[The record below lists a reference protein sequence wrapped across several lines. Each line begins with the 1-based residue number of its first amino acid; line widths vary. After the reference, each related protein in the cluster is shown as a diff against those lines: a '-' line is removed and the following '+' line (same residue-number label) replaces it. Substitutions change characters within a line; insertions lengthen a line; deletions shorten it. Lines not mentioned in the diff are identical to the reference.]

1 MEQVTKALSPG
12 TMVGGRYRLER
23 VLGIGGYGITYR
35 GLDTRLDGPVAVK
48 EYFPSFC
55 ALRMTQRG
63 AEVRCMAGM
72 EQAYAGGMER
82 FLWEAKVLRQLN
94 HVACVVR
101 VTDFFEE
108 NGTAYL
114 VMEYLDGKN
123 LKQMATGFGGRIPPE
138 VLLPAM
144 APIIRALGQVHET
157 GLIHRDISPDNIMML
172 SDGTMRLIDFGN
184 ARDTTSG
191 RPMTEAMKEGFAPI
205 EQYRTRGQGT
215 WTDVYSV
222 CATIYYCL
230 TGKLPPQAFDRL
242 TGTPLPTPAELGVQ
256 MPAWQ
261 QQAIL
266 DGLEIPVQQR
276 IQTMAELWQRL
287 YVAPEIPATEHL
299 TEQAGEPHSDIK
311 KEVEARLQAGMKR
324 IRSIFADIYQRMKE
338 L

>member
-63 AEVRCMAGM
+63 ADIRCMAGM
-72 EQAYAGGMER
+72 EQTYAVGMER
-82 FLWEAKVLRQLN
+82 FLREARTLRQLN

-108 NGTAYL
+108 NHTAYL

-123 LKQMATGFGGRIPPE
+123 LKQMAAGFGGRIPPE

-144 APIIRALGQVHET
+144 APIIRALGQVHKT
-157 GLIHRDISPDNIMML
+157 GLIHRDVSPDNIMML

-184 ARDTTSG
+184 ARDASSG
-191 RPMTEAMKEGFAPI
+191 QPMTLAMKEGFAPV

-230 TGKLPPQAFDRL
+230 TGKLPTQAFDRL
-242 TGTPLPTPAELGVQ
+242 TGTPLPTPTELGVR

-261 QQAIL
+261 EKAIL

-276 IQTMAELWQRL
+276 IQDMAELWQRL
-287 YVAPEIPATEHL
+287 YVEPEQPAAPVIPT
-299 TEQAGEPHSDIK
+299 TQITDPPQIQ
-311 KEVEARLQAGMKR
+311 EAESRLLAGMHR
-324 IRSIFADIYQRMKE
+324 IRSIFAEIYQKMKE